1 MNRLSLL
8 PGYSIITDHLCR
20 DISNEKI
27 KNNKPAHLSKFFV
40 LFIALII
47 ANLLF
52 ASNLNATITVVNSQT
67 STSSTTTITITKPVG
82 LAVGDLMIANIT
94 NRGTAGDPPTVPSSW
109 QRLTSYGLATAG
121 RWAYIAYKVAD
132 ASDVSAIN
140 FSFSWAATQTA
151 IAGGITAFRGVNTT
165 TIGGIEVT
173 GSAVAAQTI
182 GPIIPTQI
190 TTNTDNALVLFLGQ
204 ISGTGITFTGNWTLG
219 GNTMKEEYTVYHP
232 SAEPSAG
239 LAYLSQSTAGLT
251 GAGSKAILAS
261 ARWGGIL
268 LSLKPAGPSCTAPN
282 ATPVTYCQNGT
293 STSLSVTGATQ
304 SGTTIS
310 SYKWYSNTSASNT
323 GGTLV
328 DTHSSSSTTDTY
340 TPITTSP
347 GRLYYYVVLTNS
359 NSETATSTV
368 SGAVTVIAP
377 GTWIGST
384 STDWNT
390 ASNWCGGVPTST
402 TDIIIPTGTTFAPTV
417 GVSGSVCRNITINNG
432 ATLTGSTN
440 TLSVSGNWTNN
451 GTFNSNTGT
460 INFNGTVQSIGGAGN
475 TFNNLTL
482 SNSGAKTLTAVT
494 INGTLS
500 IQGSSTVAGTTPTY
514 GGSAILEYKG
524 NTAQTT
530 SLIEFPATLT
540 ADLTINNSVGVTLNG
555 AKIVTGSVTL
565 TAGALNANNNNL
577 TVDGN
582 WINNGG
588 SYSGGTS
595 TVLLTSASGT
605 ISGTASTAFPALSI
619 DAGSAYNMTNSN
631 SCTSLNFVSSATASS
646 LTQSTGTT
654 LSVNGPVTL
663 NQPSASIATAWN
675 INGATAT
682 VSGLI
687 TFAGTNTTAA
697 RIGKIVLTTG
707 TLNANGGITF
717 VGSVAGSKIIDMSG
731 GAGRLNLKGALTV
744 PAASSTLT
752 AGTAGSIFDYV
763 DSNAQTINFFTA
775 GGYNNLWID
784 NTNASGAT
792 LGAVVT
798 AANVTG
804 NISVGSVNSGS
815 LFTTN
820 NLALTLAASKSVAV
834 ASGSTINGGTS
845 LITFGTSGTSTID
858 GTFITTNST
867 GAFLFGTTG
876 AATIN
881 GLFQTGNTTGFSG
894 LTTSSI
900 RNTNTPTI
908 TLGSSSTI
916 EYNAAVAQTVTSR
929 SYANLSLSNSGNK
942 TITTSTSISNNLSIS
957 GTAKGA
963 LTSGTSTAVSL
974 TLGGISQMMG
984 SWGSSSSAAT
994 NKNDT
999 WFVTPS
1005 NTGIIN
1011 ISSGCTAG
1019 TWLGTTS
1026 TDWNV
1031 TTNWCSGTVPTASTA
1046 VVIPAS
1052 GTNWPTLSTG
1062 QTGNCSTLTFSG
1074 AASRLNFT
1082 GGNLVV
1088 AGNVSFTA
1096 GIINS
1101 STSASTL
1108 SVGGSWTGTGTTFT
1122 PSTFLTVDFTGA
1134 TQTIPQLVS
1143 NYYNLTL
1150 SGSGTKT
1157 IGITTGTINGNFTL
1171 NGSFTANSGGAQGDV
1186 LTVAG
1191 DLSLTGSSILNMSNA
1206 TQGITVNGNVSVGA
1220 GTQFNLQN
1228 GTANSIGGTFTVDG
1242 AFTRSVANSSGSL
1255 GISGNTTINNGG
1267 SFTVS
1272 TYCSLTFNGLLTITN
1287 GGSYSNSTTT
1297 GVVLKG
1303 GITNG
1308 SSGTFTAG
1316 TGIYTFNTN
1325 SQEINGNLAI
1335 PNVTIT
1341 ASAILTITSSSALTV
1356 SGTLTN
1362 SAGNGGLVL
1371 QSDATSTA
1379 SLIHSSA
1386 DVPATVQRYIT
1397 GAAEAWHFLSSPVS
1411 AQSISGTW
1419 LPSGTYGGT
1428 GGTGY
1433 DLYLWDEP
1441 KSCWKYKLNAKWDS
1455 LNGGSNNFNV
1465 GRGYLYSVQATNQTK
1480 IFSGNLNNGTQSI
1493 ALKYAGTDLTV
1504 KGFNL
1509 VGNPYPSSI
1518 DWQASSGWTRTNLTT
1533 SGSGYDMWI
1542 YNPATSN
1549 YGVINSASGTGTN
1562 SVTRYI
1568 APMQGFFVRAASSG
1582 TLGMTNAIR
1591 VANDAYDWKSASF
1604 DPDVLSITVASEQNS
1619 GSDEARL
1626 LFGYPQ
1632 NQEGAPKLFSP
1643 ATTAPSLYL
1652 AEGTKNYTLRYLS
1665 DTLVNREVAV
1675 LFKPGTTGRYTLTF
1689 DFNPAL
1695 FKTVILEDR
1704 QAKTIQNLNS
1714 QSTYRFSAT
1723 AADQPNRFL
1732 LHFAPIKEFQILE
1745 LPAKISSD
1753 GNHILVDLT
1762 QVDQSA
1768 HVAIYDIL
1776 GRKVYEQQLGSNSQ
1790 HLLNFNPTK
1799 TLLVVKLNN
1808 QQGEM
1813 VRKVWCNNSSP

>member
-1 MNRLSLL
+1 MKNYTKSKYRFQLIRVIGCMMVIHFLGAIGAIGQITQRGLVTTANTATTTLTIAKTSVSVGDIIIGNFSTHPTTTNTPVSLSGWTPVSFVDYEAGAGHHSATVLYRVIDGTEASSFIFNIGSSATKGAGAL
-8 PGYSIITDHLCR
+8 IAFSGVDKTTPIAVTGTYATGSGTSITGVPSITTATPGAAVMMLVAAQDNATSIGSYAGTTPVLSPLYS
-20 DISNEKI
+20 SNNPGGTIGVGEAI
-27 KNNKPAHLSKFFV
+27 KPVSGSTGDGVATLGASKKWGAILIALKPATATKLAYTTVPSTGTAGTPFSV
-40 LFIALII
+40 TIQSQD
-47 ANLLF
+47 ANGNP
-52 ASNLNATITVVNSQT
+52 ASVT
-67 STSSTTTITITKPVG
+67 SATTIT
-82 LAVGDLMIANIT
+82 
-94 NRGTAGDPPTVPSSW
+94 
-109 QRLTSYGLATAG
+109 
-121 RWAYIAYKVAD
+121 
-132 ASDVSAIN
+132 
-140 FSFSWAATQTA
+140 
-151 IAGGITAFRGVNTT
+151 
-165 TIGGIEVT
+165 
-173 GSAVAAQTI
+173 
-182 GPIIPTQI
+182 
-190 TTNTDNALVLFLGQ
+190 
-204 ISGTGITFTGNWTLG
+204 
-219 GNTMKEEYTVYHP
+219 
-232 SAEPSAG
+232 
-239 LAYLSQSTAGLT
+239 LSKGT
-251 GAGSKAILAS
+251 GAGS
-261 ARWGGIL
+261 
-268 LSLKPAGPSCTAPN
+268 LSGTLTGTISSGSSSVTI
-282 ATPVTYCQNGT
+282 ATPVYSAADIMTLTASAT
-293 STSLSVTGATQ
+293 SGMTGLAAVTSGNITFSAGALDHFAI
-304 SGTTIS
+304 STIS
-310 SYKWYSNTSASNT
+310 SPQTAGTAITGITLTAKDANNNT
-323 GGTLV
+323 V
-328 DTHSSSSTTDTY
+328 
-340 TPITTSP
+340 TSF
-347 GRLYYYVVLTNS
+347 T
-359 NSETATSTV
+359 
-368 SGAVTVIAP
+368 GAVTY
-377 GTWIGST
+377 
-384 STDWNT
+384 
-390 ASNWCGGVPTST
+390 
-402 TDIIIPTGTTFAPTV
+402 TGTAGITGTSAAFTAGQLN
-417 GVSGSVCRNITINNG
+417 GVSVTPTNVG
-432 ATLTGSTN
+432 TG
-440 TLSVSGNWTNN
+440 
-451 GTFNSNTGT
+451 
-460 INFNGTVQSIGGAGN
+460 
-475 TFNNLTL
+475 
-482 SNSGAKTLTAVT
+482 KTL
-494 INGTLS
+494 
-500 IQGSSTVAGTTPTY
+500 
-514 GGSAILEYKG
+514 
-524 NTAQTT
+524 
-530 SLIEFPATLT
+530 
-540 ADLTINNSVGVTLNG
+540 
-555 AKIVTGSVTL
+555 IVTGST
-565 TAGALNANNNNL
+565 
-577 TVDGN
+577 
-582 WINNGG
+582 
-588 SYSGGTS
+588 
-595 TVLLTSASGT
+595 
-605 ISGTASTAFPALSI
+605 
-619 DAGSAYNMTNSN
+619 
-631 SCTSLNFVSSATASS
+631 
-646 LTQSTGTT
+646 
-654 LSVNGPVTL
+654 
-663 NQPSASIATAWN
+663 
-675 INGATAT
+675 
-682 VSGLI
+682 
-687 TFAGTNTTAA
+687 
-697 RIGKIVLTTG
+697 K
-707 TLNANGGITF
+707 
-717 VGSVAGSKIIDMSG
+717 
-731 GAGRLNLKGALTV
+731 
-744 PAASSTLT
+744 
-752 AGTAGSIFDYV
+752 
-763 DSNAQTINFFTA
+763 
-775 GGYNNLWID
+775 
-784 NTNASGAT
+784 
-792 LGAVVT
+792 
-798 AANVTG
+798 
-804 NISVGSVNSGS
+804 
-815 LFTTN
+815 
-820 NLALTLAASKSVAV
+820 
-834 ASGSTINGGTS
+834 
-845 LITFGTSGTSTID
+845 
-858 GTFITTNST
+858 
-867 GAFLFGTTG
+867 TG
-876 AATIN
+876 AAT
-881 GLFQTGNTTGFSG
+881 FD
-894 LTTSSI
+894 
-900 RNTNTPTI
+900 
-908 TLGSSSTI
+908 
-916 EYNAAVAQTVTSR
+916 V
-929 SYANLSLSNSGNK
+929 
-942 TITTSTSISNNLSIS
+942 
-957 GTAKGA
+957 
-963 LTSGTSTAVSL
+963 VS
-974 TLGGISQMMG
+974 
-984 SWGSSSSAAT
+984 A
-994 NKNDT
+994 
-999 WFVTPS
+999 
-1005 NTGIIN
+1005 
-1011 ISSGCTAG
+1011 CTAG

-1026 TDWNV
+1026 TDWNIG
-1031 TTNWCSGTVPTASTA
+1031 TNWCSGAVPTSSTA

-1186 LTVAG
+1186 LTLAG

-1272 TYCSLTFNGLLTITN
+1272 TYCSLTFNGLLTINN

-1325 SQEINGNLAI
+1325 SQEINGILAI
-1335 PNVTIT
+1335 PNVTIN
-1341 ASAILTITSSSALTV
+1341 ASAILTITRSSALAV

-1386 DVPATVQRYIT
+1386 DVPATVQRYIS

-1411 AQSISGTW
+1411 TQSISGTW

-1465 GRGYLYSVQATNQTK
+1465 GRGYLYSVQATNPTK

-1591 VANDAYDWKSASF
+1591 VANGASDWKSASF

-1689 DFNPAL
+1689 DFDPAL

-1704 QAKTIQNLNS
+1704 QAKTVQNLNS
-1714 QSTYRFSAT
+1714 QSTYRFSAS

-1762 QVDQSA
+1762 QVDQA
-1768 HVAIYDIL
+1768 AQVTIYDIL
-1776 GRKVYEQQLGSNSQ
+1776 GRKVYEQRLGSNSQ